1 MSSEFTRVLQT
12 TYLSTPDGQGAVE
25 RFNRRGEQVTSE
37 FVFQAALDGRL
48 FVASAGALTTPVT
61 FAATATIDVTKP
73 VIWGS
78 VPSGTT
84 IIPVAIVLYME
95 AFGINAQCEFEA
107 KVGTGGSRTSGGTLV
122 TATNM
127 RSDAP
132 NTSQVTWYQGDATPV
147 FVGSTTNVSRF
158 WRDGE
163 QFAITK
169 TTASATASASD
180 PHKFVWKLL
189 DSYTAPVAVGAS
201 QIAVHQGSNAGTG
214 FCDVYYVELPTVSA
228 T

>member
-1 MSSEFTRVLQT
+1 MAEMSRVVQS
-12 TYLSTPDGQGAVE
+12 TYLSIPDGQAALE
-25 RFNRRGEQVTSE
+25 RYNRRGELITSE

-48 FVASAGALTTPVT
+48 YCASAGALTTPVT
-61 FAATATIDVTKP
+61 FGATATIDVTKP

-84 IIPVAIVLYME
+84 IIPVALVLYYE
-95 AFGINAQCEFEA
+95 AFGTSAQCEFEA
-107 KVGTGGSRTSGGTLV
+107 KIGTGGARTSGGTLV

-132 NTSQVTWYQGDATPV
+132 NTSQVTWYQGDNTPV

-169 TTASATASASD
+169 TAGSATASASD
-180 PHKFVWKLL
+180 PHRFVWKLM
-189 DSYTAPVAVGAS
+189 DSYAAPVAVGAS
-201 QIAVHQGSNAGTG
+201 QIAVHQGSQAGTG
-214 FCDVYYVELPTVSA
+214 FCDVYYVELPTVSV